1 MAKHPAPH
9 YPLLILTLLGSFLLF
24 SGWSAY
30 RAATRGSTVTDADYY
45 SKGLKYNTT
54 VVEKRAAS
62 VLGWQLRATLDG
74 RRLEVRLSDGGQ
86 RPVSA
91 ADATLILAPSHGSGD
106 RQFSFREDRAGTYAL
121 LLPPELR
128 GEFHARIEF
137 SSGGARLNRQLLLTL

>member
-1 MAKHPAPH
+1 MAKRSAPH
-9 YPLLILTLLGSFLLF
+9 YPLLILALLGSFLLF

-54 VVEKRAAS
+54 LVEKRAAS
-62 VLGWQLRATLDG
+62 VLGWQLQATLDG

-91 ADATLILAPSHGSGD
+91 AEGTLVLAPAHGSGD
-106 RQFSFREDRAGTYAL
+106 RQYPFREDRAGTYAL
-121 LLPPELR
+121 HLPPELR

-137 SSGGARLNRQLLLTL
+137 SSGGARLNRQLLLNL